1 MQHLWVYKKGDTG
14 IITILP
20 DGKQCPYSKKSR
32 EDFEGVPDT
41 VIDTPDNIMLLIKE
55 ATRKIFL
62 CDPWKK
68 ITEKDWDIALSDVPP
83 ERWHTVD
90 GVEIFRSGEP
100 TCGTISTHYAHDYE
114 SDTYWCNYK
123 ELFCKYEDI
132 AKEIKEIVK

>member
-1 MQHLWVYKKGDTG
+1 MSQLWVYKKGDTG
-14 IITILP
+14 VLTILP

-32 EDFEGVPDT
+32 EDFEGLLDI

-55 ATRKIFL
+55 SMRLRFL

-68 ITEKDWDIALSDVPP
+68 ITEKDWDTALGDVPP
-83 ERWHTVD
+83 ERWCTVNA
-90 GVEIFRSGEP
+90 VEIFRSGEP
-100 TCGTISTHYAHDYE
+100 TYGTISMQYAHDYE
-114 SDTYWCNYK
+114 SDTYWCNYR